1 MVGNR
6 LLGVQV
12 SMCLALIASL
22 AIQSEALGQ
31 QSRAN
36 NIPANV
42 RDRVNELIESIVE
55 SDVELNVTL
64 RRSKIIRTKQDI
76 FRVAVADETKV
87 EIVAFSSRELEVIGR
102 QEGSTTVTLW
112 MGNEQQARLLSIL
125 VTVSRDKA
133 VEDRKRL
140 QFGELQLLI
149 NTTFPNSKIQL
160 IPIADKLI
168 VRGQVRDAEEIS
180 QIMSVLRAQ
189 PLSLGNSRASGQIT
203 NMGTAADP
211 FPDNA
216 QQQTQPSI
224 INMLRVPGVKQVLLK
239 VRIAE
244 IKRSAIRELGTDF
257 SLDIGDF
264 MLQSSLGALGNII
277 ASGTFD
283 NDSFNLVLRALSS
296 NGNAKILAEPN
307 LVVLSGQQAT
317 FISGGEFAVPTVVGV
332 GGAQASTT
340 TFKGFG
346 TQLTFTP
353 TVLDRDRIRLSVTPT
368 FSTLNRANTVNGIFG
383 IDTRSVSTVVE
394 LREGQVLAIAGLLQ
408 EQQRGSNARVPLV
421 GDIPYLNSIFS
432 NKSISRDETELIIL
446 ISPELVHPLEPE
458 EAPSI
463 LPGMEMTEPDDID
476 FFIKGE
482 IEGRPRSDHRSTVW
496 PLYRNRLYKCGRK
509 CNAYSGS
516 ESYYIHGPVGL
527 SR

>member
-1 MVGNR
+1 MSGNR

-12 SMCLALIASL
+12 AMCMALIASL

-31 QSRAN
+31 QSGAN
-36 NIPANV
+36 NTPANV
-42 RDRVNELIESIVE
+42 RKRVTELIDEIIE

-64 RRSKIIRTKQDI
+64 RRSKIIRTKLDI
-76 FRVAVADETKV
+76 FRVAVADPTKV
-87 EIVAFSSRELEVIGR
+87 EPVQFSLREVELIGM
-102 QEGSTTVTLW
+102 QAGSTTVTLW

-125 VTVSRDKA
+125 VNVNRDKA

-140 QFGELQLLI
+140 EFGELQQLI
-149 NTTFPNSKIQL
+149 NNTFPNSKIQL

-168 VRGQVRDAEEIS
+168 VRGQVRDELEIS
-180 QIMSVLRAQ
+180 QIMSVIRAQ
-189 PLSLGNSRASGQIT
+189 ALTLNNTGASGQIT
-203 NMGTAADP
+203 NQGTAADP
-211 FPDNA
+211 FPDTG
-216 QQQTQPSI
+216 QQQTQPSV

-257 SLDIGDF
+257 NLDIGDF
-264 MLQSSLGALGNII
+264 ILQSSLGALGNII

-283 NDSFNLVLRALSS
+283 NDSFNLMLRALSS

-307 LVVLSGQQAT
+307 LVVLSGQTAT

-353 TVLDRDRIRLSVTPT
+353 TVLDRDRIRLTVVPT
-368 FSTLNRANTVNGIFG
+368 FSTLNRANSVNGIFG
-383 IDTRSVSTVVE
+383 VDTRSVSTTVE

-408 EQQRGSNARVPLV
+408 EQQRGDNARVPLI
-421 GDIPYLNSIFS
+421 GDIPYLNSIFA

-482 IEGRPRSDHRSTVW
+482 IEGRPCCDHRSTVW

-509 CNAYSGS
+509 CNVYNVS
-516 ESYYIHGPVGL
+516 ESYYIHGPIGL